1 MMIDR
6 ETLLEVQDD
15 LCLRVQQIE
24 IRLPRLSRA
33 ALLTEVHSIKGVAR
47 AYGLTAM
54 ATLAHHL
61 ESAIAGEAAA
71 ALVTTYLD
79 RMVDALG
86 CNDDPQTI
94 DTLLASVNVRLQA

>member
-6 ETLLEVQDD
+6 EELLEVRDD
-15 LCLRVQQIE
+15 LCLRVQSIE
-24 IRLPRLSRA
+24 LNLPRLSRA
-33 ALLTEVHSIKGVAR
+33 ALLREVHSIKGVAR
-47 AYGLTAM
+47 AYGLNAM

-61 ESAIAGEAAA
+61 EAAIAGEAGG

-86 CNDDPQTI
+86 CNDDPVTI
-94 DTLLASVNVRLQA
+94 NTLLASVNVRLQA